1 MHEPSPDRL
10 WAMYVMEF
18 VGSYI
23 ILMVIHLAHFFNFS
37 AFAISLSFLVAVVLS
52 AKISGANLNA
62 AVTCMLFLNQVK
74 TEKVPYFNYEKFYKF
89 IVAQILGGMA
99 AGFTAAFIFGPATLV
114 DIKIYQSFTLSQ
126 AFILEFIYTLI
137 LCIVVAI
144 LCSDAYKQTHDPTI
158 VGALVSSSVFLA
170 AMSLGDKTGGV
181 INPSIAI
188 SAMLV
193 RKATNSEKG
202 EIDTL
207 WLYII
212 APLCAAFIA
221 HMLYDKVIRPA
232 LLKQHKRQSEMLR
245 QSEILLRNV
254 APTA

>member
-1 MHEPSPDRL
+1 MQEPSPDRL

-18 VGSYI
+18 IGSYI
-23 ILMVIHLAHFFNFS
+23 ILMIIQLAHFFNFS
-37 AFAISLSFLVAVVLS
+37 AFAISLSFLVAVVIS

-74 TEKVPYFNYEKFYKF
+74 TEGVTYYNYEKFYKYIF
-89 IVAQILGGMA
+89 AQILGGLA
-99 AGFTAAFIFGPATLV
+99 AGFTAAFIYGPNTLV
-114 DIKIYQSFTLSQ
+114 QIQLDPSISLSQ

-137 LCIVVAI
+137 LCLVVAI
-144 LCSDAYKQTHDPTI
+144 LCSDAYKHTHDPTI
-158 VGALVSSSVFLA
+158 IGALVSGSVFLA

-188 SAMLV
+188 SAILA
-193 RKATNSEKG
+193 RKITNSGKG
-202 EIDTL
+202 EIETL

-221 HMLYDKVIRPA
+221 HMMYDKTIRPA
-232 LLKQHKRQSEMLR
+232 LMKQNKKQSEVR
-245 QSEILLRNV
+245 KSEILLQNV
-254 APTA
+254 TPVA